1 MKQRIGVKKVK
12 RNKVNRR
19 LMTKGLRAIVRNLNL
34 GFKQLGNSEGVLV
47 WVLYLFFNWCQ
58 DTIKHAR
65 IILGEMTM

>member
-12 RNKVNRR
+12 RNKKVNRR

-47 WVLYLFFNWCQ
+47 WVLYLFF
-58 DTIKHAR
+58 
-65 IILGEMTM
+65 